1 MCEYIALTL
10 KLWPIICKACKPV
23 RDKQMIYNILPPAN
37 DYSQYGC
44 LKLMNGSKHLVW
56 IPVRGTIFTHTHVC
70 NMFAMRPQAF
80 NVQPSDRDIQKMKVR
95 QAGRQ
100 VYASNINVG
109 HLGWVRNFKEV
120 RVGRETSQRKSDEG
134 EGVMRRA
141 GNTSVFF
148 HFLARSLLV
157 TIPCNHAAH

>member
-10 KLWPIICKACKPV
+10 KLWPINCKACKPV
-23 RDKQMIYNILPPAN
+23 RDKRMKITFCLQLTTILSAEN
-37 DYSQYGC
+37 D
-44 LKLMNGSKHLVW
+44 SKHLVW
-56 IPVRGTIFTHTHVC
+56 IPVGGTIFTTTYVC
-70 NMFAMRPQAF
+70 NMFVMRPRAF
-80 NVQPSDRDIQKMKVR
+80 NVQPSDRDIQKVKVR

-100 VYASNINVG
+100 VYASDINVG
-109 HLGWVRNFKEV
+109 HLGRVGNSKEV

-157 TIPCNHAAH
+157 TIPCNHVAH